1 MRPLEVMQLR
11 LKPRRGSMVDNS
23 DTLKP
28 SPEQYL
34 ERAKIIRR
42 QAERMSSADV
52 RRQLLEIAE
61 KYDELAYSIERS
73 RRV

>member
-1 MRPLEVMQLR
+1 LA
-11 LKPRRGSMVDNS
+11 DNS
-23 DTLKP
+23 DALKP

-42 QAERMSSADV
+42 QAETMSADV

-61 KYDELAYSIERS
+61 KYEELAYSIEGA
-73 RRV
+73 RRGSD

>member
-1 MRPLEVMQLR
+1 MA
-11 LKPRRGSMVDNS
+11 DNS
-23 DTLKP
+23 DALKP

-42 QAERMSSADV
+42 QAETMSADV

-61 KYDELAYSIERS
+61 KYEELAYSIERA
-73 RRV
+73 RRGRD

>member
-1 MRPLEVMQLR
+1 LT
-11 LKPRRGSMVDNS
+11 DNS
-23 DTLKP
+23 DALKP

-42 QAERMSSADV
+42 QAETMSADV

-61 KYDELAYSIERS
+61 KYDELAYSIERT
-73 RRV
+73 RRGGD

>member
-1 MRPLEVMQLR
+1 LA
-11 LKPRRGSMVDNS
+11 DNS
-23 DTLKP
+23 DALKP

-42 QAERMSSADV
+42 QAETMTADV

-61 KYDELAYSIERS
+61 KYEELAYSIERT
-73 RRV
+73 RRGGD

>member
-1 MRPLEVMQLR
+1 LA
-11 LKPRRGSMVDNS
+11 DNS
-23 DTLKP
+23 DALKP

-42 QAERMSSADV
+42 QAETMSADV

-61 KYDELAYSIERS
+61 KYEELAYSIERA
-73 RRV
+73 RRGRD

>member
-1 MRPLEVMQLR
+1 LA
-11 LKPRRGSMVDNS
+11 DNS
-23 DTLKP
+23 NTLKP

-42 QAERMSSADV
+42 QAETMSADV

-61 KYDELAYSIERS
+61 KYEELAYSIERA
-73 RRV
+73 RRGRD

>member
-1 MRPLEVMQLR
+1 LA
-11 LKPRRGSMVDNS
+11 DNS
-23 DTLKP
+23 DALKP

-42 QAERMSSADV
+42 QAETMSADV

-61 KYDELAYSIERS
+61 KYEELAYSIERA
-73 RRV
+73 RRDSD

>member
-1 MRPLEVMQLR
+1 LA
-11 LKPRRGSMVDNS
+11 DNS
-23 DTLKP
+23 DALKP

-42 QAERMSSADV
+42 QAETMSADV

-61 KYDELAYSIERS
+61 KYEELAYSIERA
-73 RRV
+73 RRGGD

>member
-1 MRPLEVMQLR
+1 
-11 LKPRRGSMVDNS
+11 
-23 DTLKP
+23 
-28 SPEQYL
+28 
-34 ERAKIIRR
+34 
-42 QAERMSSADV
+42 MSSADV